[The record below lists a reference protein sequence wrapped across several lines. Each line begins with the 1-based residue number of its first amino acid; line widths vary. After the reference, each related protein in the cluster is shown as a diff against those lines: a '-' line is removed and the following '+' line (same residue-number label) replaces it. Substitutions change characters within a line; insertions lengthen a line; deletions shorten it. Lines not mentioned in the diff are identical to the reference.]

1 MAINN
6 YKYKKPK
13 KIDWLNAIPTHWGE
27 VRLGSLFNQRKEKVS
42 DIDYPALS
50 VTKKGVVPQLDN
62 AAKSNDGDNRK
73 LVLKGDFA
81 INSRSDRKGSSGVSI
96 YDGSVSLIY
105 IVLKPIKI
113 EPRYSE
119 YLLKSYYF
127 KEEYYRYGR
136 GIVEDLWTTRY
147 SEMKNMIIPSA
158 PIEEQTAIANFLD
171 YKLEKIARFIT
182 KKKQL
187 IELLTEQKAA
197 IISKAVTKGIKKNAK
212 LKPSGIVWLGNIPE
226 YWEVTK
232 LTGVSS
238 FVRGN
243 SSFKKDELLS
253 NGEYVALQYGKTYKV
268 DEVNEEFE
276 FYVNDEFYKV
286 SQVVNSGNVII
297 VSTSETI
304 EDLGHS
310 VFYNRSDLGLLGGE
324 QMLLKPNNDIVD
336 EKYLYYSSKVFTKEL
351 RKYATGVKV
360 YRFNITDL
368 KTIYTSVPPIQ
379 EQQKI
384 VKYIEIE
391 IQRIDKTISTIEKEI
406 DLVVEYKKAL
416 IAEAVTGKIDVR
428 DFKIPAIETPLKMVV
443 EETAAYNKTS

>member
-13 KIDWLNAIPTHWGE
+13 KIDWLNAIPTHWEE

-197 IISKAVTKGIKKNAK
+197 IISKAVTKGINTNAK
-212 LKPSGIVWLGNIPE
+212 LKPSGIAWLGNIPA

-406 DLVVEYKKAL
+406 YLVEEYKTAL
-416 IAEAVTGKIDVR
+416 ISEAVTGQIDVR
-428 DFKIPAIETPLKMVV
+428 GFKVPAKIVPLAMVA
-443 EETAAYNKTS
+443 EEATAYNKTS

>member
-1 MAINN
+1 MAMNN
-6 YKYKKPK
+6 YIYQKPK
-13 KIDWLNAIPTHWGE
+13 KIDWLNEIPTHWEE
-27 VRLGSLFNQRKEKVS
+27 VKLGSLFNQRKEKVS
-42 DIDYPALS
+42 DIDYAPLS
-50 VTKKGVVPQLDN
+50 VTKNGVVPQLDN
-62 AAKSNDGDNRK
+62 AAKSNDGSNRK

-127 KEEYYRYGR
+127 KEEYYKYGR

-158 PIEEQTAIANFLD
+158 PLSEQTFIANFLD
-171 YKLEKIARFIT
+171 YKLEKINRFIT

-187 IELLTEQKAA
+187 IELLTEQKEA
-197 IISKAVTKGIKKNAK
+197 IINKAVTKGINPNVK
-212 LKPSGIVWLGNIPE
+212 LKPSGIEWLGDIPE
-226 YWEVTK
+226 HWEVVK

-253 NGEYVALQYGKTYKV
+253 KGKYVALQYGKTYKV
-268 DEVNEEFE
+268 DEVDEKFK

-286 SQVVNSGNVII
+286 SQVVNFGDIII

-324 QMLLKPNNDIVD
+324 QMLLKPNNDTVN
-336 EKYLYYSSKVFTKEL
+336 EKYLYYSSKAFTKGL

-379 EQQKI
+379 EQKEI
-384 VKYIEIE
+384 VKFIAIETGKIE
-391 IQRIDKTISTIEKEI
+391 KTISTIEKEI
-406 DLVVEYKKAL
+406 ALVKEYKTAL
-416 IAEAVTGKIDVR
+416 IAEAITGKIDVR
-428 DFKIPAIETPLKMVV
+428 DFEVPSA
-443 EETAAYNKTS
+443 EESLERVAEEASNYNKAD

>member
-13 KIDWLNAIPTHWGE
+13 KIDWLNAIPTHWEE

-197 IISKAVTKGIKKNAK
+197 IISKAVTKGINTNAK

-406 DLVVEYKKAL
+406 YLVEEYKTAL
-416 IAEAVTGKIDVR
+416 ISEAVTGQIDVR
-428 DFKIPAIETPLKMVV
+428 GFKVPAKIVPLAMVA
-443 EETAAYNKTS
+443 EEATAYNKTS

>member
-197 IISKAVTKGIKKNAK
+197 IISKAVTKGINTNAK
-212 LKPSGIVWLGNIPE
+212 LKPSGIVWLGNIPA

-406 DLVVEYKKAL
+406 YLVEEYKTAL
-416 IAEAVTGKIDVR
+416 ISEAVTGQIDVR
-428 DFKIPAIETPLKMVV
+428 GFKVPAKIVPLAMVA
-443 EETAAYNKTS
+443 EEATAYNKTS

>member
-1 MAINN
+1 MAMNN
-6 YKYKKPK
+6 YIYQKPK
-13 KIDWLNAIPTHWGE
+13 KIDWLNEIPTHWEE
-27 VRLGSLFNQRKEKVS
+27 VKLGSLFNQRKEKVS
-42 DIDYPALS
+42 DIDYAPLS
-50 VTKKGVVPQLDN
+50 VTKNGVVPQLDN
-62 AAKSNDGDNRK
+62 AAKSNDGSNRK

-127 KEEYYRYGR
+127 KEEYYKYGR

-158 PIEEQTAIANFLD
+158 PLSEQTFIANFLD
-171 YKLEKIARFIT
+171 HKLEKINRFIT

-187 IELLTEQKAA
+187 IELLTEQKEA
-197 IISKAVTKGIKKNAK
+197 IINKAVTKGINPNVK
-212 LKPSGIVWLGNIPE
+212 LKPSGIEWLGDIPE
-226 YWEVTK
+226 HWEVVK

-253 NGEYVALQYGKTYKV
+253 KGKYVALQYGKTYKV
-268 DEVNEEFE
+268 DEVDEKFK

-286 SQVVNSGNVII
+286 SQVVNFGDIII

-324 QMLLKPNNDIVD
+324 QMLLKPNNDTVN
-336 EKYLYYSSKVFTKEL
+336 EKYLYYSSKAFTKGL

-379 EQQKI
+379 EQKEI
-384 VKYIEIE
+384 VKFIAIETGKIE
-391 IQRIDKTISTIEKEI
+391 KTISTIEKEI
-406 DLVVEYKKAL
+406 ALVKEYKTAL
-416 IAEAVTGKIDVR
+416 IAEAITGKIDVR
-428 DFKIPAIETPLKMVV
+428 DFEVPSA
-443 EETAAYNKTS
+443 EESLERVAEEASNYNKAD

>member
-6 YKYKKPK
+6 YIYQKPK
-13 KIDWLNAIPTHWGE
+13 KIDWLNEIPTHWEE

-42 DIDYPALS
+42 DIDYAPLS
-50 VTKKGVVPQLDN
+50 VTKNGVVPQLDN
-62 AAKSNDGDNRK
+62 AAKSNDGSNRK

-158 PIEEQTAIANFLD
+158 PLSEQTFIANFLD
-171 YKLEKIARFIT
+171 YKLEKINRFIT

-187 IELLTEQKAA
+187 IELLTEQKEAV
-197 IISKAVTKGIKKNAK
+197 INKSVTKGIYPNVK
-212 LKPSGIVWLGNIPE
+212 LKPSGIEWLGDIPE
-226 YWEVTK
+226 HWEVVK

-253 NGEYVALQYGKTYKV
+253 KGKYVALQYGKTYKV
-268 DEVNEEFE
+268 DEVDEKFK

-286 SQVVNSGNVII
+286 SQVVNFGDIII

-324 QMLLKPNNDIVD
+324 QMLLKPNNDTVN
-336 EKYLYYSSKVFTKEL
+336 EKYLYYSSKAFTKGL

-391 IQRIDKTISTIEKEI
+391 IQRIDKTISSIEKEI
-406 DLVVEYKKAL
+406 YLVEEYKTAL

-428 DFKIPAIETPLKMVV
+428 DFKVPSTEEPLAMIA
-443 EETAAYNKTS
+443 EEASNFNKAD

>member
-6 YKYKKPK
+6 YKYQKPK
-13 KIDWLNAIPTHWGE
+13 KIDWLNAIPTHWDE

-42 DIDYPALS
+42 DTDYPPLS
-50 VTKKGVVPQLDN
+50 VTKNGVVPQLDN

-119 YLLKSYYF
+119 YLLKSFYF

-136 GIVEDLWTTRY
+136 GIVADLWTTRY
-147 SEMKNMIIPSA
+147 SEMKNMIIPYA
-158 PIEEQTAIANFLD
+158 PLSEQTLIANFLD
-171 YKLEKIARFIT
+171 YKLEKIERFIT

-187 IELLTEQKAA
+187 IELLREQKVAV
-197 IISKAVTKGIKKNAK
+197 INQAVTKGLNTNAK
-212 LKPSGIVWLGNIPE
+212 LKSSGIEWLGNIPE
-226 YWEVTK
+226 DWKVVK
-232 LTGVSS
+232 LTGVCS

-253 NGEYVALQYGKTYKV
+253 KGQYVALQYGKTYKV
-268 DEVNEEFE
+268 DEVNEQFE

-286 SQVVNSGNVII
+286 SQIVNFGDVII
-297 VSTSETI
+297 ISTSETI

-324 QMLLKPNNDIVD
+324 QLILKPNNKIVF
-336 EKYLYYSSKVFTKEL
+336 EKYLYYSSKIFTKEL
-351 RKYATGVKV
+351 KKYATGVKV
-360 YRFNITDL
+360 YRFNISDL
-368 KTIYTSVPPIQ
+368 KTIYTSVPTIQ
-379 EQQKI
+379 EQKQI
-384 VKYIEIE
+384 VDYIEKE
-391 IQRIDKTISTIEKEI
+391 LSKIDKTISTIEKEI
-406 DLVVEYKKAL
+406 TLVEEYKTAL

-428 DFKIPAIETPLKMVV
+428 DFKIPEIEEPLAMVA
-443 EETAAYNKTS
+443 EEAENYNKAN